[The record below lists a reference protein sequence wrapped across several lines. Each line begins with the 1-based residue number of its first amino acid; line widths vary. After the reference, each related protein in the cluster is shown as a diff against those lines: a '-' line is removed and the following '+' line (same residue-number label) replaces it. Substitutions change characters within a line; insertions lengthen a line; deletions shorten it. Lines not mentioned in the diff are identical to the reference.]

1 MGSNDEPSQHFS
13 GTNQHFSGTKMCST
27 RGSHAGAS
35 GIAAGDMDRHL
46 LACELLAVGDCGLGG
61 GTRLSGLVH
70 SMAGYRVHCL
80 EEQDGL

>member
-1 MGSNDEPSQHFS
+1 
-13 GTNQHFSGTKMCST
+13 MCSA

-46 LACELLAVGDCGLGG
+46 LACEPLAVGDCGRA
-61 GTRLSGLVH
+61 RLSGLVH

-80 EEQDGL
+80 EEHDGL